1 MKTVTITK
9 NLYNYD
15 ELPEDV
21 KEKVIQNLYDIN
33 VDYEWWDYDGHTGF
47 TLKELQRMRLVN
59 ASNLPCDLLKFK
71 EMYFSLDR
79 DYYIQFVDADFTD
92 DELARRFLR
101 VPKKLWNQVTWNIID
116 QPGRNGNTRLEYE
129 ANFDYSDYSA
139 YAHQKEFTSK
149 QIEILDRACEIFS
162 DKISEALSNLSD
174 EWDYRTS
181 RKAIEETIEANEY
194 TFNLDGHIDN
204 G

>member
-15 ELPEDV
+15 ELPDDV
-21 KEKVIQNLYDIN
+21 KEKVIENLYDIN

-47 TLKELQRMRLVN
+47 TLKELQRMKLVN
-59 ASNLPCDLLKFK
+59 ASNRPCDLLKFK
-71 EMYFSLDR
+71 KMYFSLDR
-79 DYYIQFVDADFTD
+79 DYYIQFVDAEFTD

-116 QPGRNGNTRLEYE
+116 QPGRYGNTRLEYE
-129 ANFDYSDYSA
+129 KAFVYGERWE
-139 YAHQKEFTSK
+139 EFTPK
-149 QIEILDRACEIFS
+149 QIEVLERACEIFS
-162 DKISEALSNLSD
+162 DKISEALSNLSKSY
-174 EWDYRTS
+174 DYLTS
-181 RKAIEETIEANEY
+181 REAIEETIEANEY
-194 TFNLDGHIDN
+194 TFNLDGKIDN